1 MIFIKLTVNMNE
13 LNTCHSLKKSIL
25 TMFVAFMGKPDPR
38 IYIQTKVNI
47 NICLLF
53 SKSKVYTDCF
63 IL

>member
-1 MIFIKLTVNMNE
+1 MNE

-38 IYIQTKVNI
+38 IYIQTRVKI